1 MKKTH
6 TLVIIAVLLVSVAAT
21 ASFASAQT
29 GADPYVRV
37 IWEEVDEFE
46 EFENSRENTQWV
58 FGPQPGVW
66 IGYSDNLTSIE
77 ENHFQVQV
85 GTELL
90 INVTLPKSWLG
101 EGNELDTVQF
111 WGTTYRPRSPLF
123 VLQYNATEDHWE
135 QVNLHYQP
143 GSQDPSSGN
152 FLELKTA
159 ECEYEETS
167 DYYQVVFV
175 VEFMEEVVEDTF
187 WTGMQAIDTIG
198 RPVSP
203 SWLARLNSGNF
214 ATPPIGLGVPV
225 HPRDFSLPDYYYGDI
240 VNPDGDVVHYVGEND
255 TFIVRLQSNAL
266 FGEVILPFALLTWD
280 PDYVQPVN
288 ISMPIGDIE
297 EGMWNR
303 DVVWVNTTMNYGPV
317 LYMIHN
323 STGTFIV
330 TGYPELSWSWTS
342 LDEGIG
348 LWLPRFDV
356 KENTTIDLSKYFVV
370 NDTLT
375 DLFDSGHRVQW
386 SGYFTNNTDM
396 DPGPDFGATI
406 NPEMSLALVNDIYGD
421 PIAPR
426 PEIVDKQTM
435 KLAFKDSFA
444 EAFIF
449 DVDGN
454 IADAAS
460 QGDTLNLTML
470 VHVPEEKINGTV
482 YYDVHGINFYVETLL
497 VNLSLQF
504 DGDGSGSNETHY
516 WRVIVSYDLF
526 LDLETKTAVPTTT
539 YDIWIYERW
548 TNHLVQEA
556 EVRVSSWTIDEFELE
571 IGEELT
577 VLKVIFSFNPEAPS
591 MVLDRSKIE
600 VGVIQNTRSQYPVN
614 DTWMGPWWL
623 LGDLP
628 NYWSNYS
635 LWIDQYQSNDISG
648 DTLWSPRH
656 LRLGDVDKW
665 TPPIW
670 TVTDDGAID
679 LDGNTYT
686 TGDQYFVKRTGYWED
701 SGNITVE
708 GMTVVVGFDP
718 SPATAGDEFVSWSW
732 MGIAQ
737 LNMEF
742 EANETFYWYHASDR
756 TPLTAS
762 EISDI
767 QEIMWANQS
776 TRDSIPG
783 YEWVAW
789 LSENRTLNLGA
800 ETGLEEGKWSNTWFA
815 WGTQQAFQVATTEAS
830 TTVASFRAKYAGL
843 LLYNDVLEGGAE
855 SAPDFAFENGQLV
868 TEEVTHLVLIDSI
881 GSMELRKPFEST
893 EATGDEVV
901 TPDTLVEFGIS
912 IYDVDVT
919 IYPLRI
925 QNSTGVRG
933 AWDFRQSYEGAIGL
947 DSTDFDYWITSATV
961 DEMSF
966 DIAFSVDLVEY
977 DATDSTTWN
986 HAASFKIDQ
995 VFGEWTLHD
1004 FDKAVLEGRGLAVNF
1019 FGVLGT
1025 VTRTQYQAGD
1035 TAVAD
1040 TNTDSV
1046 EADYYE
1052 FGTANNPFAE
1062 VTMGDLP
1069 YTSGLDGHSTIH
1081 RSGSSTAPIGAFS
1094 LMYES
1099 AAGDTVTDWNVD
1111 ASMLFMTAGYNNWG
1125 GHEIIC
1131 DPVFVAYTSAMQ
1143 TGAPTTG
1150 GDPYGLYIMVGV
1162 AVVVVIVILVY
1173 VRRRN

>member
-6 TLVIIAVLLVSVAAT
+6 TLVIIAVLLVSIAAT

-29 GADPYVRV
+29 SADPYVRV

-46 EFENSRENTQWV
+46 EFQNSRENTQWV

-143 GSQDPSSGN
+143 GSQEPSGGN
-152 FLELKTA
+152 FLELKTTQ
-159 ECEYEETS
+159 CEYEETS

-175 VEFMEEVVEDTF
+175 VEFMEEVVEDVF

-203 SWLARLNSGNF
+203 SWLARLNSGSF

-240 VNPDGDVVHYVGEND
+240 VNTDGDVVHYVGEND
-255 TFIVRLQSNAL
+255 TFIVRLQSNAI

-303 DVVWVNTTMNYGPV
+303 DVAWINTTINYGPV

-323 STGTFIV
+323 STDTFIV
-330 TGYPELSWSWTS
+330 AGYPELSWSWTS

-356 KENTTIDLSKYFVV
+356 KENSTIDLSKYFVV

-375 DLFDSGHRVQW
+375 DLDDAGHRVQW

-406 NPEMSLALVNDIYGD
+406 NPEMSLAVVNDIHGD
-421 PIAPR
+421 PISPR

-444 EAFIF
+444 EAFIY

-454 IADAAS
+454 IADAAN

-470 VHVPEEKINGTV
+470 VHVPEEKINGTAN
-482 YYDVHGINFYVETLL
+482 YTTNTIDFYVDTLL
-497 VNLSLQF
+497 ANLSIQF
-504 DGDGSGSNETHY
+504 NGDGSGSNDTHY
-516 WRVIVSYDLF
+516 WKVIVSYDLL
-526 LDLETKTAVPTTT
+526 LDFETDTSTPTSTTT
-539 YDIWIYERW
+539 YSARIFERW
-548 TNHLVQEA
+548 TNRLVQEF
-556 EVRVSSWTIDEFELE
+556 EVTVISWTIDDYELE

-577 VLKVIFSFNPEAPS
+577 VLKVIFSFNADAPS
-591 MVLDRSKIE
+591 MVLDRSKID
-600 VGVIQNTRSQYPVN
+600 VGVLQTTRSKNPN
-614 DTWMGPWWL
+614 GTWMGPWWVLGPPWNNETLYYEL
-623 LGDLP
+623 LDEWTDNLQ
-628 NYWSNYS
+628 
-635 LWIDQYQSNDISG
+635 ITDISS

-656 LRLGDVDKW
+656 LRLGDVHKH

-718 SPATAGDEFVSWSW
+718 SPAT
-732 MGIAQ
+732 
-737 LNMEF
+737 
-742 EANETFYWYHASDR
+742 
-756 TPLTAS
+756 
-762 EISDI
+762 
-767 QEIMWANQS
+767 
-776 TRDSIPG
+776 
-783 YEWVAW
+783 
-789 LSENRTLNLGA
+789 
-800 ETGLEEGKWSNTWFA
+800 
-815 WGTQQAFQVATTEAS
+815 
-830 TTVASFRAKYAGL
+830 
-843 LLYNDVLEGGAE
+843 
-855 SAPDFAFENGQLV
+855 
-868 TEEVTHLVLIDSI
+868 
-881 GSMELRKPFEST
+881 
-893 EATGDEVV
+893 
-901 TPDTLVEFGIS
+901 
-912 IYDVDVT
+912 
-919 IYPLRI
+919 
-925 QNSTGVRG
+925 
-933 AWDFRQSYEGAIGL
+933 
-947 DSTDFDYWITSATV
+947 
-961 DEMSF
+961 
-966 DIAFSVDLVEY
+966 
-977 DATDSTTWN
+977 
-986 HAASFKIDQ
+986 
-995 VFGEWTLHD
+995 
-1004 FDKAVLEGRGLAVNF
+1004 
-1019 FGVLGT
+1019 
-1025 VTRTQYQAGD
+1025 
-1035 TAVAD
+1035 
-1040 TNTDSV
+1040 
-1046 EADYYE
+1046 
-1052 FGTANNPFAE
+1052 
-1062 VTMGDLP
+1062 
-1069 YTSGLDGHSTIH
+1069 
-1081 RSGSSTAPIGAFS
+1081 
-1094 LMYES
+1094 
-1099 AAGDTVTDWNVD
+1099 
-1111 ASMLFMTAGYNNWG
+1111 
-1125 GHEIIC
+1125 
-1131 DPVFVAYTSAMQ
+1131 
-1143 TGAPTTG
+1143 
-1150 GDPYGLYIMVGV
+1150 
-1162 AVVVVIVILVY
+1162 
-1173 VRRRN
+1173 